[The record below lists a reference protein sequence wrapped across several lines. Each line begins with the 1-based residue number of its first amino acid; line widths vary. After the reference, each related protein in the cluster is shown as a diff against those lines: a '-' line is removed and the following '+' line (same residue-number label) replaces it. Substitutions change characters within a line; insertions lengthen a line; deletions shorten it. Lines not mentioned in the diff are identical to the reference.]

1 MTEIVSFPGL
11 GLEFTLNK
19 VALSVFGFDIYWYA
33 VIIAF
38 GMLAAMFYMEK
49 QMKHSGINSDDFF
62 DVLFI
67 SIIIGIV
74 GARLYF
80 VAFSWDNYKNDLM
93 QIFNTRNGGLAIYG
107 GIIFGVLTAFFA
119 CKKKKIP
126 FLSALDLAGGA
137 FLLGQGIGRWG
148 NFMNVE
154 AYGENTTSIFG
165 MTAPSITKTL
175 AYLQSTG
182 VNVDP
187 NMPVHPTFL
196 YESLWCLAGFLII
209 ALYLYKNRKYNGQVF
224 CFYLLWYGFERMVV
238 EDLRL
243 DSLMIGNIK
252 VSLML
257 SALLFVTATCAYV
270 YLGAKARNKT
280 LPEIFTPYVMPA
292 AAADETVAES
302 PKASSPKIEEIAE
315 NSAENELAESADQK
329 SKEAAAVL
337 AAAEDTLPQN
347 EETSATPELKNAA
360 HKNKEDE
367 TVLAPAEGTLPQNE
381 ETPTTPELKNA
392 QDKKD

>member
-1 MTEIVSFPGL
+1 MTEIVSFPAL
-11 GLEFTLNK
+11 GLKFTLNK

-49 QMKHSGINSDDFF
+49 YTKYSGINSDDFF

-67 SIIIGIV
+67 SIIVGIV

-80 VAFSWDNYKNDLM
+80 VAFSWDNYKDDLM
-93 QIFNTRNGGLAIYG
+93 QVFNTRNGGLAIYG

-126 FLSALDLAGGA
+126 FLPALDLAGGA

-175 AYLQSTG
+175 YYLQSTG

-187 NMPVHPTFL
+187 NLPVHPTFL
-196 YESLWCLAGFLII
+196 YESIWCIAGFLII
-209 ALYLYKNRKYNGQVF
+209 ALYLYKNRKFNGQIF
-224 CFYLLWYGFERMVV
+224 CFYLLWYGFERMIV

-243 DSLMIGNIK
+243 DSLMIGGAK

-257 SALLFVTATCAYV
+257 SALLFITATCAYV
-270 YLGAKARNKT
+270 YLGAKAKNKSLPAMFT
-280 LPEIFTPYVMPA
+280 LYTMV
-292 AAADETVAES
+292 ADGAVAES
-302 PKASSPKIEEIAE
+302 SEEVISTGEETPADE
-315 NSAENELAESADQK
+315 ITSAEN
-329 SKEAAAVL
+329 KE
-337 AAAEDTLPQN
+337 ETLTNLN
-347 EETSATPELKNAA
+347 EEANSDC
-360 HKNKEDE
+360 EDE
-367 TVLAPAEGTLPQNE
+367 SKD
-381 ETPTTPELKNA
+381 ETNK
-392 QDKKD
+392 